1 MLAAGWYSG
10 GHRLGA
16 SADTTT
22 ATSPRLLAQLE
33 IELADGTIQTIATDG
48 SWKTAFG
55 PYVEGEFLAGETY
68 DATKEIP
75 GWASPGLND
84 AAWQPVAVTESIPA
98 KLQAFPGVTVQET
111 GVLRPVKITEP
122 KPGVYVFDLGQN
134 FAGFARLKVRGPA
147 GTKVVLR
154 FAEVLNPDGTIYT
167 TNLRGA
173 RATDTYVLKG
183 EGEEVWQPRF
193 TFHGFRYVEVTG
205 YPGKPGEDAITGI
218 AINSNIPLVGS
229 FECSSPMVNRL
240 YQNIVWTQRANFI
253 SVPTDCP
260 QRDERLGWTGDAET
274 FVRAATYNAD
284 VAAFFTKWLVDLE
297 DAQRPDG
304 EFPDVAPRVVD
315 LGGGVAAWA
324 DAGTICPWTIY
335 QVYNDRRLLEKHYAA
350 MVRWVEYCRKN
361 SKDLL
366 RPAAGFGDW
375 LSIKADTPLDVIATA
390 YFAYS
395 THLTAEAA
403 RTLGKQDDARK
414 YDELFQQIKEAF
426 NKAYVAPDGRI
437 KGNTQTCYVL
447 ALWFDLL
454 PTEKRA
460 AAVRYLVD
468 DIKSRDT
475 HLSTGFV
482 GTSVLMPTLSADRQ
496 HAAGLQA
503 AAERHV
509 PLLGLLDQ
517 ARRHEHLGAV
527 GRLDPGEGFSGPR
540 HELVRPLFVRRGGP
554 VDVPDRGRHRHG
566 RAGLPAA
573 GDPAAAGRRAHL
585 GEGQLPLDPRPDR
598 HRVEDRGRQADLGG
612 DDSRQHDG
620 HGLSADCRSG
630 RRDRRRPASRSSGG
644 GKAPPQR
651 RWRVALRGWRGRVP
665 VCHAV
670 GREVGVK
677 LRPTIV

>member
-1 MLAAGWYSG
+1 M
-10 GHRLGA
+10 
-16 SADTTT
+16 
-22 ATSPRLLAQLE
+22 
-33 IELADGTIQTIATDG
+33 QTIATDG
-48 SWKTAFG
+48 TWKTAFG

-68 DATKEIP
+68 DATKEIRRL
-75 GWASPGLND
+75 GLAGARSD

-205 YPGKPGEDAITGI
+205 YPGKPAEDAITGI
-218 AINSNIPLVGS
+218 AINSNVPLVGT

-274 FVRAATYNAD
+274 FCPRGHLQRRRGGVLHQ
-284 VAAFFTKWLVDLE
+284 VAG
-297 DAQRPDG
+297 RPG
-304 EFPDVAPRVVD
+304 RRPGAGRRFPRRGPARWSISN
-315 LGGGVAAWA
+315 GGVAAWA

-395 THLTAEAA
+395 THLTADAA
-403 RTLGKQDDARK
+403 RALGKQDDARK
-414 YDELFQQIKEAF
+414 YDELFEQIKAGVQQGLRR
-426 NKAYVAPDGRI
+426 ARRPDQG
-437 KGNTQTCYVL
+437 QH
-447 ALWFDLL
+447 ADLL
-454 PTEKRA
+454 RDGPVVRSA
-460 AAVRYLVD
+460 AEGETGGGGAIPRRRHQVARHASFDRLRGHERVD
-468 DIKSRDT
+468 
-475 HLSTGFV
+475 
-482 GTSVLMPTLSADRQ
+482 ADALGHRQ

-517 ARRHEHLGAV
+517 AWRHEHLGAL
-527 GRLDPGEGFSGPR
+527 GRLDAGKGFSGPR

-554 VDVPDRGRHRHG
+554 VDVPDGGRHRQSVAARHCFPEPDSSLSWVRASHDSIHG
-566 RAGLPAA
+566 RDGGGVAN
-573 GDPAAAGRRAHL
+573 
-585 GEGQLPLDPRPDR
+585 
-598 HRVEDRGRQADLGG
+598 RGRQAIRQCDH
-612 DDSRQHDG
+612 SRQFD
-620 HGLSADCRSG
+620 
-630 RRDRRRPASRSSGG
+630 DRRFPA
-644 GKAPPQR
+644 K
-651 RWRVALRGWRGRVP
+651 
-665 VCHAV
+665 
-670 GREVGVK
+670 
-677 LRPTIV
+677 